1 MGSKAATRWSYGL
14 TFSCLQHD
22 CDCTGRRE
30 EHSLRRTSDATAL
43 LPDSVWPLYPWL
55 DARRA
60 ESGATEP
67 RVGFNFVGST
77 ARRTH
82 KDFFSL
88 NAAAGTRRADALLRG
103 KRPREKKKV
112 SPSRTIVT
120 LSESERPPS
129 GRVGRDGTMRD

>member
-88 NAAAGTRRADALLRG
+88 NAAAGTRREQTHCCVASVRE
-103 KRPREKKKV
+103 REKKGLALSYHRHAFRERKA
-112 SPSRTIVT
+112 PERTGW
-120 LSESERPPS
+120 P
-129 GRVGRDGTMRD
+129 GRNYA